1 MRKFGKIGILNEYRN
16 WIKKNMKSNIGKRL
30 EGIDIDR
37 EYELIKQ
44 KKSRLSCKMRNL
56 VVSKKE
62 IIDDKNKTV

>member
-1 MRKFGKIGILNEYRN
+1 MVKLGGYRILNEYRR
-16 WIKKNMKSNIGKRL
+16 WASKKMTRNIANRL

-44 KKSRLSCKMRNL
+44 KKSRLSSKTRNL

-62 IIDDKNKTV
+62 LNNE